1 MKRELDTACVNWPF
15 NGHYRVLKA
24 EFIYKKHSVLF
35 HWPSGKEV
43 AFLFT
48 ENISG
53 NLNKAQLQLF
63 SESIIDGNLHASK
76 LAATVMILIL

>member
-1 MKRELDTACVNWPF
+1 M
-15 NGHYRVLKA
+15 
-24 EFIYKKHSVLF
+24 I
-35 HWPSGKEV
+35 EV
-43 AFLFT
+43 AFLCT
-48 ENISG
+48 DNISG